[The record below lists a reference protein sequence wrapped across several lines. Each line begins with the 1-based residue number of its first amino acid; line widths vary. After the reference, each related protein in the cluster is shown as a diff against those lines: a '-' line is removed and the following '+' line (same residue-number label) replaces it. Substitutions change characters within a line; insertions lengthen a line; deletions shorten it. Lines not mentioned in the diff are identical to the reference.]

1 MEYIVESPKNE
12 DIIKLNKIR
21 TDEDNYR
28 QLLSLS
34 SESIIETE
42 KYFFDDS
49 NNKENII
56 LRCENEVVGYCQ
68 LRRDKEKRR
77 NHKATISIAIDSIFH
92 NKGCGNILLK
102 NIISIAKNQLSLRKI
117 SLTVLENNV
126 KAIALYKKNG
136 FKIEGL
142 LLNDT
147 IVDGELKN
155 VYIMG
160 LLL

>member
-77 NHKATISIAIDSIFH
+77 NHKATISIAIDSNFH

>member
-42 KYFFDDS
+42 RYFFDDS

-56 LRCENEVVGYCQ
+56 LRCENEVIGYCQ

-77 NHKATISIAIDSIFH
+77 NHKATISIAIDSNFH

-102 NIISIAKNQLSLRKI
+102 NIISIAKNQLNLRKI
-117 SLTVLENNV
+117 SLTVLESNAN
-126 KAIALYKKNG
+126 AIALYKKNG

>member
-77 NHKATISIAIDSIFH
+77 NHKATISIAIDSNFH

-102 NIISIAKNQLSLRKI
+102 NIIFIAKNQLSL
-117 SLTVLENNV
+117 
-126 KAIALYKKNG
+126 KK
-136 FKIEGL
+136 
-142 LLNDT
+142 
-147 IVDGELKN
+147 
-155 VYIMG
+155 YH
-160 LLL
+160 